1 MAGRIGGLASAFIQQ
16 GDRQARAAFP
26 VELAK
31 IRSLPRR
38 DASAGKGVDF
48 RRVARRTTDHLGDER
63 AHVARQAAMGYVLER
78 LVNYGKLN
86 GPWTDRTTNLRNSY
100 RWEIVRDGRFG
111 VRGYFANIA
120 AYAVWVEFKPRYWV
134 LSGAIK
140 AELPTMNLVLA
151 ATLRD
156 GATTPGA
163 GSVRGG
169 AFGKQSL
176 SRDRLDSRRRQDS
189 GRNRAGLRPGQDRRR
204 RR

>member
-1 MAGRIGGLASAFIQQ
+1 MAARFGGLAAAFIQQ
-16 GDRQARAAFP
+16 GNRQAQAAFP
-26 VELAK
+26 GELAR

-38 DASAGKGVDF
+38 SATAGKGVDF
-48 RRVARRTTDHLGDER
+48 RRVAQRTTDHLGDER

-78 LVNYGKLN
+78 LVNHGKLH

-100 RWEIVRDGRFG
+100 RWEIVRDGRYG

-120 AYAVWVEFKPRYWV
+120 AYAVYVEFKPTYWV

-156 GATTPGA
+156 GASTPGA
-163 GSVRGG
+163 GSIRGG
-169 AFGKQSL
+169 AFGRQSL
-176 SRDRLDSRRRQDS
+176 SRERTDARRRSDS
-189 GRNRAGLRPGQDRRR
+189 GRNRQGARPGQDRRR